1 MPDLEPLPRGPEA
14 RPCRCWSGCRP
25 QLPATSANA
34 WYGLRVARWKM
45 AVSQATGRCRIG
57 TVMLVVGCS
66 FVLKVPPRTS
76 LLARGPVIDRATGQ
90 VVSLTRSRR
99 LLSMADAKQIESTA
113 KAAAEVHKAIFALG
127 QVQKEMQRARL
138 LTPTQLEARDSVRQS
153 EREKGG
159 VLIHTVVA
167 GDSLTAIA
175 RRYRVSLESLVGA
188 NREIKDPNHIILGQ
202 RLRIPR
208 VHAEQGGPR
217 VHFSGQRFTEDGSAE
232 DEESAYAYVNISKDA
247 DTNSAQCVAA
257 VVCHN
262 PEGRYQE
269 IYNSAANFVAYLQ
282 ISGSTR
288 QLHRFVPTHHH
299 PTPGAPDPPR
309 GVYRA
314 YYHDYGPGLVYKS
327 KILVLLN
334 TSARGHRAD
343 ADTCLREQRPSQF
356 YSSYKFTWISTGR
369 HLSEGG
375 YFQAA
380 PAAGK
385 TDPQRPLR
393 FHEPAT
399 TVQRDLSRELRAICS
414 FGDSQMRNNIMSLLQ
429 SRFPECTGS
438 KDSVRAD
445 ACPSTKSG
453 YFNISY
459 AADFLAPALRGVWG
473 NATRCPLVIVN
484 FGQWD
489 LGWPS
494 GFMTPFREYVKDV
507 NRVLQAYLAVREPE
521 SLIWATINPHP
532 LPRRPCTKEWRFLDL
547 IERFNE
553 GATAAAKVSNV
564 SVWDTYSVLKHVFD
578 LPYDGAHGHYWFPDA
593 VRASLLRLLTER
605 NGGVGRRSAP
615 S

>member
-1 MPDLEPLPRGPEA
+1 
-14 RPCRCWSGCRP
+14 
-25 QLPATSANA
+25 
-34 WYGLRVARWKM
+34 
-45 AVSQATGRCRIG
+45 
-57 TVMLVVGCS
+57 
-66 FVLKVPPRTS
+66 
-76 LLARGPVIDRATGQ
+76 
-90 VVSLTRSRR
+90 
-99 LLSMADAKQIESTA
+99 MADAKQIESTA
-113 KAAAEVHKAIFALG
+113 KAAAEIHKAIFALG

-334 TSARGHRAD
+334 TSDRGHCTEF
-343 ADTCLREQRPSQF
+343 DT
-356 YSSYKFTWISTGR
+356 
-369 HLSEGG
+369 
-375 YFQAA
+375 
-380 PAAGK
+380 
-385 TDPQRPLR
+385 
-393 FHEPAT
+393 
-399 TVQRDLSRELRAICS
+399 
-414 FGDSQMRNNIMSLLQ
+414 
-429 SRFPECTGS
+429 
-438 KDSVRAD
+438 
-445 ACPSTKSG
+445 
-453 YFNISY
+453 
-459 AADFLAPALRGVWG
+459 
-473 NATRCPLVIVN
+473 
-484 FGQWD
+484 
-489 LGWPS
+489 
-494 GFMTPFREYVKDV
+494 
-507 NRVLQAYLAVREPE
+507 
-521 SLIWATINPHP
+521 
-532 LPRRPCTKEWRFLDL
+532 
-547 IERFNE
+547 
-553 GATAAAKVSNV
+553 
-564 SVWDTYSVLKHVFD
+564 
-578 LPYDGAHGHYWFPDA
+578 
-593 VRASLLRLLTER
+593 
-605 NGGVGRRSAP
+605 
-615 S
+615 